1 MSNDE
6 AGLRSQDPGT
16 ATQRFVPLRHPEAPD
31 PGAQIP
37 SHYAMCFGCGSE
49 VPAGL
54 HLAITAEAGLR
65 VSAEFEVGEQHQGA
79 PGLAHGG
86 VLAAA
91 FDEALGGLNWL
102 LLVPAVTGTLETRF
116 RRPVPVGHIVHIDAE
131 IVGQEGRKVFTRA
144 VGRIDGPDG
153 PVAMDCDAVYIQV
166 SLEHFKTHGRAE
178 EVERVA
184 MERAVAPGGPAH
196 SLDVNP

>member
-1 MSNDE
+1 M
-6 AGLRSQDPGT
+6 A
-16 ATQRFVPLRHPEAPD
+16 RFMPSRHPQAPD

-37 SHYAMCFGCGSE
+37 SHYAMCFGCGSD

-131 IVGQEGRKVFTRA
+131 IIGQEGRKVFTRA

-153 PVAMDCDAVYIQV
+153 PVAMDCDAIYIQV
-166 SLEHFKTHGRAE
+166 SLDHFKTHGRAE

-184 MERAVAPGGPAH
+184 MERAVAPGGPTH
-196 SLDVNP
+196 SIDVNP